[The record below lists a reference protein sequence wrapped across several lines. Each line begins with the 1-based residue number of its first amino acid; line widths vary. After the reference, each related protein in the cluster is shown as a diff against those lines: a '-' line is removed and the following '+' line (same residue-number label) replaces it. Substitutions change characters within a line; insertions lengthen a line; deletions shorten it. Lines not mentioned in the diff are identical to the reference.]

1 MFRVRQE
8 MDASPGRAVS
18 GRCGRGCY
26 SCSFLASAK
35 LPGQTGGGDVA
46 IDEREMAVNGPVVF
60 QASEGQDLFDVQEVA
75 AIGKGE
81 DLFQV
86 VAVCG
91 MFHSVPPCRFVVIA
105 DLCCGLVGIGVC
117 LGVRGDCMSGQ
128 REFEEYARELAE
140 ASRKQQQAQEVAE
153 KKAEEKRV
161 KRADLL
167 FEIFKA
173 LAVAGVTLLV
183 EHIGDIWA
191 FLHK

>member
-1 MFRVRQE
+1 
-8 MDASPGRAVS
+8 
-18 GRCGRGCY
+18 
-26 SCSFLASAK
+26 
-35 LPGQTGGGDVA
+35 
-46 IDEREMAVNGPVVF
+46 
-60 QASEGQDLFDVQEVA
+60 
-75 AIGKGE
+75 
-81 DLFQV
+81 
-86 VAVCG
+86 
-91 MFHSVPPCRFVVIA
+91 
-105 DLCCGLVGIGVC
+105 
-117 LGVRGDCMSGQ
+117 MSGQ